1 METAY
6 KTTPMLHRYRM
17 ILGHCLT
24 QKQNDFRPPVLC
36 GSQTKLIEL
45 TSFAWQMEI

>member
-1 METAY
+1 
-6 KTTPMLHRYRM
+6 M